1 VLGWLTSQQIQAGN
15 PMSRKAQRVPYRLDD
30 HDIPALT
37 HQELKTILRG
47 ADDLIMRGGRTLLA
61 KILKGSRDKRVLVRD
76 LDQSPAYG
84 YYQALAEA
92 DILARIDWVIE
103 RGFLRIEYDG
113 RLPLLVYTADGWEI
127 EKETYANELLH
138 GFDTMLASSGGAWDM
153 SYLKDR
159 DRGLI
164 NLLLDKVE
172 ATGDRKYVPLLEAWS
187 QIDYHKVQQRIR
199 EVIRHL

>member
-1 VLGWLTSQQIQAGN
+1 
-15 PMSRKAQRVPYRLDD
+15 MSRKVQHVPYRLDD
-30 HDIPALT
+30 RGIPALT
-37 HQELKTILRG
+37 HQELETILRG

-127 EKETYANELLH
+127 EKGTYADELLH
-138 GFDTMLASSGGAWDM
+138 GFDMMLASSGGAWDM
-153 SYLKDR
+153 SFLKDR

-187 QIDYHKVQQRIR
+187 QIDYRKVQQRIR
-199 EVIRHL
+199 EVVRHLQITLTSTASS